1 MRSLIAAA
9 LLVLSAGVAGAA
21 APAQDSA
28 GVAVPSVAR
37 STEPSRTQA
46 AEDDLLA
53 RVGRFEQSVPWF
65 GIPDVAAIPSGPRVV
80 AAGDT
85 VQGPIAARGGP
96 IEVRGVVLGDVVAY
110 EGDVLIQPGG
120 LVTGD
125 AVAVLGRV
133 RLMGG
138 TVSGELRSVRGSLVS
153 APAAATPVASVRG
166 RLGLVVGWLTML
178 VLIGIGVLLFASGP
192 LDGVV
197 DALQESVSRSLILGI
212 AGQLAFLPV
221 LLLLVVALAITV
233 LGILL
238 IPFAV
243 VAMVLAAA
251 GLMTLGFLAVA
262 RIVGGAVTGRGAP
275 GRLTDRGATLRSL
288 VVGIV
293 LFVALWLIAALLTPA
308 PIAAAV
314 VRGVA
319 LTLTWVAAT
328 AGFGAALRSRAGTRR
343 PVAVAP
349 PEEQEEEI
357 SWLTPTPIGGV
368 MAARRP
374 TSGTR

>member
-9 LLVLSAGVAGAA
+9 LLALSARGAMAA
-21 APAQDSA
+21 APVQDS
-28 GVAVPSVAR
+28 VAPSSSQPAV
-37 STEPSRTQA
+37 SRAAAA
-46 AEDDLLA
+46 AESGRQLMA
-53 RVGRFEQSVPWF
+53 RVQTFQKSVPWF
-65 GIPDVAAIPSGPRVV
+65 GIPDIGEVPAGPRLV

-85 VQGPIAARGGP
+85 LQGPIAARGGP
-96 IEVRGVVLGDVVAY
+96 IEIRGVVLGDVVAY
-110 EGDVLIQPGG
+110 EGDVLVQPGG
-120 LVTGD
+120 MVTGD

-133 RLMGG
+133 RLLGG
-138 TVSGELRSVRGSLVS
+138 TVQGELRSVRGSLIG
-153 APAAATPVASVRG
+153 APPVVTPVATVRS
-166 RLGLVVGWLTML
+166 RLGLAVGWLTML

-197 DALQESVSRSLILGI
+197 DALQQSVSRSLVLGI

-221 LLLLVVALAITV
+221 LLLVVVALAITV

-243 VAMVLAAA
+243 VALVLAAA

-262 RIVGGAVTGRGAP
+262 RIAGGAVTGRGAP
-275 GRLTDRGATLRSL
+275 GQLTDRGAALRSL

-293 LFVALWLIAALLTPA
+293 LFVALWLAAALLTPA

-314 VRGVA
+314 MRGVA

-328 AGFGAALRSRAGTRR
+328 AGFGAALRSRAGTRK
-343 PVAVAP
+343 PVAVAAI
-349 PEEQEEEI
+349 EEQEEEI